1 MVSKWKNFGLLIGAY
16 VGTTL
21 NKTDHSRNLDDN
33 QNTLPSD
40 EQNSQNPTQPNVR
53 ILTRN
58 FFKYTLHMLNTFI
71 NTLAPY
77 LFICSH
83 SFLRFEVAF
92 VNVVGMTNRDLVAP
106 HERKGEI

>member
-1 MVSKWKNFGLLIGAY
+1 
-16 VGTTL
+16 
-21 NKTDHSRNLDDN
+21 
-33 QNTLPSD
+33 
-40 EQNSQNPTQPNVR
+40 
-53 ILTRN
+53 
-58 FFKYTLHMLNTFI
+58 MLNTFL

-106 HERKGEI
+106 HERKGDVLE